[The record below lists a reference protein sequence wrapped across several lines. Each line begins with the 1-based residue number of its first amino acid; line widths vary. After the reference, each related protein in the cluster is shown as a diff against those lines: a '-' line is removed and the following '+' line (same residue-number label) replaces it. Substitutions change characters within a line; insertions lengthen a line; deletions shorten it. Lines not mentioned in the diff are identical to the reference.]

1 MINKVTFSSNYKIF
15 DKEIVREIIDIYL
28 QEYPERIEKL
38 TKNIEEKDLD
48 NLLKNAHSMKG
59 VTANFFDKETEEFAR
74 QLEIK
79 AKDKNVEDLD
89 LIFEKLIINSS
100 KLVEELKKLRKEY
113 E

>member
-38 TKNIEEKDLD
+38 TRNIEEKDMD

-59 VTANFFDKETEEFAR
+59 VTANFFDKETEELAR

-89 LIFEKLIINSS
+89 LIFEKLIINSL